1 MSQRSKP
8 FYMIYMKQGRLL
20 SFSFIMMLGYLGYLW
35 WTTTPYHA
43 LREIRRSLNMHDQKA
58 FNKYVDVAGIVTT
71 FTDEII
77 FEPAKNT
84 KDLTKFQRVV
94 GLGALG
100 MARIPINNSMIF
112 QIQKWVQGR
121 PGRKN
126 SGQGEEKSKAMDTV
140 ATVPAVPGDQNQNQN
155 QNENENADDDDLI
168 EDDREEALEAI
179 EEAPSFKKA
188 LTSEIKFEVDKLKN
202 ASLDKMVDYARMHP
216 DTLVNRIFVFP
227 RGKKRNSF
235 RKILAHYGF
244 RRKNIKQVEINQ
256 AGDRYVCILHFVN
269 PDSGLDVPIHF
280 ELRRE
285 GSDLLDH
292 YRVKRILKVKETFA
306 LLGED
311 TDKQVHGLVSH
322 GLQGLSFQSAVE
334 ETRDFFK
341 RVRKKAAGDE

>member
-1 MSQRSKP
+1 MSQKSKP
-8 FYMIYMKQGRLL
+8 FYMIFMKQGRLL
-20 SFSFIMMLGYLGYLW
+20 SFSFILMLGYLGYLW

-43 LREIRRSLNMHDQKA
+43 LREVRRSLAMHDQKA

-77 FEPAKNT
+77 FEPAKTTEN
-84 KDLTKFQRVV
+84 LTKFQRVV

-121 PGRKN
+121 QGRKN
-126 SGQGEEKSKAMDTV
+126 HRKGKDKNTADTPNPDIG
-140 ATVPAVPGDQNQNQN
+140 TDF
-155 QNENENADDDDLI
+155 D
-168 EDDREEALEAI
+168 EDDEDLVEDEREEALEAL
-179 EEAPSFKKA
+179 EEAPSFKQVLSK
-188 LTSEIKFEVDKLKN
+188 EIKFEVDRLKN
-202 ASLDKMVDYARMHP
+202 SSLDKMVEYARLHP
-216 DTLVNRIFVFP
+216 DTLVNRIFVSP
-227 RGKKRNSF
+227 RGKRRNSF
-235 RKILAHYGF
+235 RRILGHYGF

-256 AGDRYVCILHFVN
+256 AGDRYICILHFQN
-269 PDSGLDVPIHF
+269 PDSGLDVPVHF

-285 GSDLLDH
+285 GKDLLDH

-311 TDKQVHGLVSH
+311 TDKQVQGLVSH
-322 GLQGLSFQSAVE
+322 GLEGLSFQSAME
-334 ETRDFFK
+334 ETRNFFN

>member
-8 FYMIYMKQGRLL
+8 FYMKQARLL

-100 MARIPINNSMIF
+100 MARIPINNTMIF

-126 SGQGEEKSKAMDTV
+126 SGKGEGKNTV
-140 ATVPAVPGDQNQNQN
+140 GTGPPGAGVQNQNQIKDED
-155 QNENENADDDDLI
+155 ENENDDDLI
-168 EDDREEALEAI
+168 EDEREEALDAI
-179 EEAPSFKKA
+179 EEAPSFKKV
-188 LTSEIKFEVDKLKN
+188 LTTEIKFEVDRLKN
-202 ASLDKMVDYARMHP
+202 ASLDKMVDYARLHP
-216 DTLVNRIFVFP
+216 DTLVNRIFVSP
-227 RGKKRNSF
+227 RGKRRNSF
-235 RKILAHYGF
+235 RKILGHYGF
-244 RRKNIKQVEINQ
+244 RRKNIKQVEINR
-256 AGDRYVCILHFVN
+256 AGDRYICILHFQN

-285 GSDLLDH
+285 GGDLLDH

-306 LLGED
+306 LMGED

-322 GLQGLSFQSAVE
+322 GLQGLSFQSAME
-334 ETRDFFK
+334 GTRNFFN

>member
-8 FYMIYMKQGRLL
+8 FYMKQARLL

-100 MARIPINNSMIF
+100 MARIPINNTMIF

-126 SGQGEEKSKAMDTV
+126 SGKGEGKNTV
-140 ATVPAVPGDQNQNQN
+140 GTGPPGAADQNQNQIKDED
-155 QNENENADDDDLI
+155 ENENDDDLI
-168 EDDREEALEAI
+168 EDEREEALDAI
-179 EEAPSFKKA
+179 EEAPSFKKV
-188 LTSEIKFEVDKLKN
+188 LTTEIKFEVDRLKN
-202 ASLDKMVDYARMHP
+202 ASLDKMVDYARLHP
-216 DTLVNRIFVFP
+216 DTLVNRIFVSP
-227 RGKKRNSF
+227 RGKRRNSF
-235 RKILAHYGF
+235 RKILGHYGF
-244 RRKNIKQVEINQ
+244 RRKNIKQVEINR
-256 AGDRYVCILHFVN
+256 AGDRYICILHFQN

-285 GSDLLDH
+285 GGDLLDH

-306 LLGED
+306 LMGED

-322 GLQGLSFQSAVE
+322 GLQGLSFQSAME
-334 ETRDFFK
+334 GTRNFFN

>member
-1 MSQRSKP
+1 MSQKSKP
-8 FYMIYMKQGRLL
+8 FYMIFMKQGRLL
-20 SFSFIMMLGYLGYLW
+20 SFSFILMLGYLGYLW

-43 LREIRRSLNMHDQKA
+43 LREVRRSLAMHDQKA

-77 FEPAKNT
+77 FEPAKTTEN
-84 KDLTKFQRVV
+84 LTKFQRVV

-121 PGRKN
+121 QGRKN
-126 SGQGEEKSKAMDTV
+126 HRKGKDKNTADTPNPDIG
-140 ATVPAVPGDQNQNQN
+140 TDF
-155 QNENENADDDDLI
+155 D
-168 EDDREEALEAI
+168 EDDEDLVEDEREEALEAL
-179 EEAPSFKKA
+179 EEAPSFKQVLSK
-188 LTSEIKFEVDKLKN
+188 EIKFEVDRLKN
-202 ASLDKMVDYARMHP
+202 SSLDKMVEYARLHP
-216 DTLVNRIFVFP
+216 DTLVNRIFVSP
-227 RGKKRNSF
+227 RGKRRNSF
-235 RKILAHYGF
+235 RRILGHYGF

-256 AGDRYVCILHFVN
+256 AGDRYICILHFQN
-269 PDSGLDVPIHF
+269 PDSGLDVPVHF

-285 GSDLLDH
+285 GKDLLDH

-311 TDKQVHGLVSH
+311 TDKQVQGLVSH
-322 GLQGLSFQSAVE
+322 GLEGLSFQSAVE
-334 ETRDFFK
+334 ETRNFFN

>member
-1 MSQRSKP
+1 MSQKSKP
-8 FYMIYMKQGRLL
+8 FYMIFMKQGRLL
-20 SFSFIMMLGYLGYLW
+20 SFSFILMLGYLGYLW

-43 LREIRRSLNMHDQKA
+43 LREVRRSLAMHDQKA

-77 FEPAKNT
+77 FEPAKTTEN
-84 KDLTKFQRVV
+84 LTKFQRVV

-121 PGRKN
+121 QGRKN
-126 SGQGEEKSKAMDTV
+126 HRKGKDKNTADTPNPDIG
-140 ATVPAVPGDQNQNQN
+140 TDF
-155 QNENENADDDDLI
+155 D
-168 EDDREEALEAI
+168 EDDEDLVEDEREEALEAL
-179 EEAPSFKKA
+179 EEAPSFKQVLSK
-188 LTSEIKFEVDKLKN
+188 EIKFEVDRLKN
-202 ASLDKMVDYARMHP
+202 SSLDKMVEYARLHP
-216 DTLVNRIFVFP
+216 DTLVNRIFVSP
-227 RGKKRNSF
+227 RGKRRNSF
-235 RKILAHYGF
+235 RKILGHYGF

-256 AGDRYVCILHFVN
+256 AGDRYICILHFEN
-269 PDSGLDVPIHF
+269 PDSGVKDIPVHF

-285 GSDLLDH
+285 GKDLLDH

-311 TDKQVHGLVSH
+311 TDKQVQGLVSH
-322 GLQGLSFQSAVE
+322 GLEGLSFQSAME
-334 ETRDFFK
+334 ETRNFFN

>member
-1 MSQRSKP
+1 MSQKSKP
-8 FYMIYMKQGRLL
+8 FYMIFMKQGRLL
-20 SFSFIMMLGYLGYLW
+20 SFSFILMLGYLGYLW

-43 LREIRRSLNMHDQKA
+43 LREVRRSLAMHDQKA

-77 FEPAKNT
+77 FEPAKTTEN
-84 KDLTKFQRVV
+84 LTKFQRVV

-121 PGRKN
+121 QGRKN
-126 SGQGEEKSKAMDTV
+126 RGKDSAPKVNENK
-140 ATVPAVPGDQNQNQN
+140 
-155 QNENENADDDDLI
+155 NENEHENDIDDDEDLV
-168 EDDREEALEAI
+168 EDEREEALEAL
-179 EEAPSFKKA
+179 EEAPSFKQVLSK
-188 LTSEIKFEVDKLKN
+188 EIKFEVDRLKN
-202 ASLDKMVDYARMHP
+202 SSLDKMVEYARLHP
-216 DTLVNRIFVFP
+216 DTLVNRIFVSP
-227 RGKKRNSF
+227 RGKRRNSF
-235 RKILAHYGF
+235 RKILGHYGF

-256 AGDRYVCILHFVN
+256 AGDRYICILHFQN
-269 PDSGLDVPIHF
+269 PDSGLDVPVHF

-285 GSDLLDH
+285 GKDLLDH

-311 TDKQVHGLVSH
+311 TDKQVQGLVSH
-322 GLQGLSFQSAVE
+322 GLEGLSFQSAME
-334 ETRDFFK
+334 ETRNFFN